1 MLFKSDVPLE
11 FLNKLLFVL
20 FQTRLAY
27 LEYMTKVGKL
37 LGGGNTTRQ
46 QMEKV
51 LELEGKLANVSTL
64 VVHEKEN

>member
-1 MLFKSDVPLE
+1 M
-11 FLNKLLFVL
+11 L

-51 LELEGKLANVSTL
+51 FELEGKLANVSTL